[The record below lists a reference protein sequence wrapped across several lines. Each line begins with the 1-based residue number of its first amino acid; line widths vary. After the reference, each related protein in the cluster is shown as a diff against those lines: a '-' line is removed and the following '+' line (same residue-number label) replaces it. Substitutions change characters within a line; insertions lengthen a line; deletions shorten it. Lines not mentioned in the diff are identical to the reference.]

1 MSKSDPSANQSLHG
15 LIEVPHSGALDP
27 TGRTPPS
34 LSLFSLGPLSLHQLR
49 SSPTCPSKTYYLRVE
64 CPSGF
69 STPSKT
75 NSFLPVFPT
84 WTSAVQEATGQ
95 RALVISR
102 STFPSAG
109 RWGGHWLGDNTAA
122 WDQLGKSIIGM
133 MEFSLFGISYTGA
146 DICGFFNDADYE
158 MCARWMQL
166 GAFYP
171 FSRNHNTIGTKRQ
184 DPVAWNKTFE
194 DLSRSVLNTRYTL
207 LPYLYTLMHDAHV
220 NGSTVIRPLFHEFVE
235 DTVSWDVFEQFLLG
249 PAFLVSPV
257 LKANAVHVSAYFPKA
272 RCRRN
277 ALALLVALDEDGLA
291 TGQLFWMMGKASMSG
306 SCFHLFQGHVEVHVL
321 HQGFLDLNRLTFQE
335 IKIFGLD
342 LEPVSVTVKQNGVLL
357 PMVPAISYDPV
368 NQVTRITGLRL
379 ELGKAYRVEWSL
391 KISDL
396 EKFDC
401 YPDQHGASESTCQQR
416 GCVWEPTSTPGVP
429 FCYITKN
436 YYTAQNIQYST
447 TGITAD
453 LSRSSEPNHLPST
466 PISALRLVVTFHQDH
481 LLQFKIFDPN
491 SRRYEVPV
499 PVNIP
504 HSPAG
509 TAEAQL
515 YDVKV
520 KEDPFGIEIRRR
532 STGTVIWNS
541 QLPGFTF
548 NDLFLRISTRLPSR
562 HIYGFGETEH
572 RTFRQDLNWHTWGM
586 FSRDQPPGY
595 KLNSYGVHPYYM
607 ALEED
612 GHAHGVLL
620 LNSNAMD
627 VTLQPMPA
635 LTYRTTG
642 GILDFFVVLGP
653 TPELVTQQYTEL
665 IGRPA
670 MPPYWALGFQLC
682 RYGYQND
689 SEIADLYDAMVAAN
703 IPYDVQYS
711 DIDYM
716 ERQMDF
722 TLSPHFAGFPAL
734 IDRMKAAGMRVVLI
748 LDPAISGNETKPYP
762 AFTRGQQDDVF
773 IQWPD
778 GSDIA
783 WGKVWPDYPNVVVN
797 GSLDWE
803 TQVELY
809 RAHVAFPDFFRNSTA
824 TWWKR
829 EILELHTNPQEP
841 HKSLKFDGLWI
852 DMTSQPALS
861 TVPVGGCRN
870 NSLNH
875 PPYMPHLTSRDR
887 GLSSKTLCME
897 SQQFLADGSPVR
909 HYDVHNLYGWSQ
921 MKPTF
926 DAVQE
931 ATGQRA
937 LVISR
942 STFPSAGRW
951 GGHWLG
957 DNTAAW
963 DQLGKSIIGM
973 MEFSLFGISY
983 TGADICGFFK
993 DADYEMCARWMQL
1006 GAFYPFSR
1014 NHNTIGTKTDP
1025 VAWNKTFEDLSRNVL
1040 ITRYTLLP
1048 YLYTLMHDAH
1058 VNGSTVVRPL
1068 LHEFVEDPVSWD
1080 VFEQFLLGP
1089 AFLVSPVLKAVST
1102 GDPFTCPKDL
1112 WFLDG
1117 TEMGSRGQWRN
1128 LSAPL
1133 DHINLHVRGGHI
1145 LPCQGPGNNT
1155 RYSRRNALG
1164 LLVALDENGQATGRL
1179 FWDDG
1184 QSIGKQHPEAH
1195 LLCHP
1200 VPTSIF
1206 QGHMEVHVL
1215 HRGFSDPN
1223 RLAFQ
1228 EIKIFGLDLE
1238 PVNITVKQN
1247 GVPLSTVPITSYDP
1261 VNKVARITGLRLELG
1276 EAYRVEWSL
1285 KVSDLT
1291 KIDCYPEEHSASEKN
1306 CQQRGCLWEVIHST
1320 PESQGLASEDSSGSV
1335 FQPTSTPGV
1344 PFCYITKNYYTAQNI
1359 QYSATG
1365 ITADLTRSA
1374 EPNHLPS
1381 TPISPLRLDVTFHH
1395 DHLLQFK
1402 ISDPSSRRYEVPVPL
1417 NIPHPPARTAEAQLY
1432 DVFIKDD
1439 PFGIEIRR
1447 RSTGTVI
1454 WDSQLPGFTFNDL
1467 FLRISTRLPSRYIYG
1482 FGETEHRTFR
1492 QDLDWHTWGM
1502 FSRDQPPG
1510 YKQNSYGVHPY
1521 YMALEEDGH
1530 AHGVLLLNSNAM
1542 DVTLQPTPALTYR
1555 TTGGILDFFVV
1566 LGPTPELVTQQYT
1579 ELIGRP
1585 AMPPYWALGFQ
1596 LCRYGYQNDSEIAEL
1611 YDQMVAAK
1619 IPYDVQYS
1627 DIDYMERQLD
1637 FTLSPHFAGFPAL
1650 IDRMKTAGMRVIL
1663 ILDPAISGNETKPYP
1678 AFTRG
1683 QQDDVFIRWPDG
1695 SDIAWGKVW
1704 PDYPNVMVNG
1714 SLDWETQVELYR
1726 AHVAFPDFFRNS
1738 TAAWWKREILELH
1751 TNSLEPHKSLKF
1763 DGLWIDMNEPAS
1775 FVNGAVGGCRNDS
1788 LNHPPYMPHLA
1799 SRERGLSSKTLC
1811 MESQQFLA
1819 DGSPVRHYDVHN
1831 LYGWSQMK
1839 PTYDAIQEATGQRG
1853 LVISRSTFPSAGRW
1867 GGHWLGDNTAAWDQL
1882 GKSIIGMMEFSLF
1895 GIPYTGADICGFFN
1909 DADYEMC
1916 ARWMQLGAFYP
1927 FSRNHNTIGT
1937 KRQDPVAWNKTF
1949 EDLSRNVLNAR
1960 YTLLPYLYTLMH
1972 DAHVTGNTVVRP
1984 LLHEFVDDKVTWDVF
1999 KQFLLGP
2006 AFLVSP
2012 VLEPVRVAA
2021 YFPRARWYDYYS
2033 GSEVE
2038 ARGQWK
2044 NLSAPLDHINLHI
2057 RGGHILPCQEPANNT
2072 HFSRQNFILLIVAP
2086 GREVVRR
2093 QGRLFWDDGQSIVYH
2108 YYYYYCLPSIFLL
2121 LHNEQNHLETHIVH
2135 NQFIT
2140 ARNQLALG
2148 FIHIWGLAEPSV
2160 ISVSVEVDGGHT
2172 YPNLPRSSLWG
2183 DSVPGKKLF
2192 SHSPGG
2198 QVHGS

>member
-1 MSKSDPSANQSLHG
+1 
-15 LIEVPHSGALDP
+15 
-27 TGRTPPS
+27 
-34 LSLFSLGPLSLHQLR
+34 
-49 SSPTCPSKTYYLRVE
+49 
-64 CPSGF
+64 
-69 STPSKT
+69 
-75 NSFLPVFPT
+75 
-84 WTSAVQEATGQ
+84 
-95 RALVISR
+95 
-102 STFPSAG
+102 
-109 RWGGHWLGDNTAA
+109 
-122 WDQLGKSIIGM
+122 
-133 MEFSLFGISYTGA
+133 
-146 DICGFFNDADYE
+146 
-158 MCARWMQL
+158 
-166 GAFYP
+166 
-171 FSRNHNTIGTKRQ
+171 
-184 DPVAWNKTFE
+184 
-194 DLSRSVLNTRYTL
+194 
-207 LPYLYTLMHDAHV
+207 
-220 NGSTVIRPLFHEFVE
+220 
-235 DTVSWDVFEQFLLG
+235 
-249 PAFLVSPV
+249 
-257 LKANAVHVSAYFPKA
+257 
-272 RCRRN
+272 
-277 ALALLVALDEDGLA
+277 
-291 TGQLFWMMGKASMSG
+291 
-306 SCFHLFQGHVEVHVL
+306 
-321 HQGFLDLNRLTFQE
+321 
-335 IKIFGLD
+335 
-342 LEPVSVTVKQNGVLL
+342 
-357 PMVPAISYDPV
+357 
-368 NQVTRITGLRL
+368 
-379 ELGKAYRVEWSL
+379 
-391 KISDL
+391 
-396 EKFDC
+396 
-401 YPDQHGASESTCQQR
+401 
-416 GCVWEPTSTPGVP
+416 
-429 FCYITKN
+429 
-436 YYTAQNIQYST
+436 
-447 TGITAD
+447 
-453 LSRSSEPNHLPST
+453 
-466 PISALRLVVTFHQDH
+466 
-481 LLQFKIFDPN
+481 
-491 SRRYEVPV
+491 
-499 PVNIP
+499 P

-532 STGTVIWNS
+532 STGT
-541 QLPGFTF
+541 LPGFTF

-703 IPYDVQYS
+703 IPYVRDLRLWVLSSLWMIFHPSIQS
-711 DIDYM
+711 D
-716 ERQMDF
+716 
-722 TLSPHFAGFPAL
+722 S
-734 IDRMKAAGMRVVLI
+734 
-748 LDPAISGNETKPYP
+748 
-762 AFTRGQQDDVF
+762 
-773 IQWPD
+773 
-778 GSDIA
+778 GSDVSDVP
-783 WGKVWPDYPNVVVN
+783 W
-797 GSLDWE
+797 
-803 TQVELY
+803 QLY

-852 DMTSQPALS
+852 VSVLVHLSVCERVGIIFIERLFKCLGEYNITMKDTFLS
-861 TVPVGGCRN
+861 TA
-870 NSLNH
+870 SSQ
-875 PPYMPHLTSRDR
+875 SR
-887 GLSSKTLCME
+887 GYYYY
-897 SQQFLADGSPVR
+897 
-909 HYDVHNLYGWSQ
+909 YDIVN
-921 MKPTF
+921 
-926 DAVQE
+926 AVQE

-1112 WFLDG
+1112 WFLDAKQ
-1117 TEMGSRGQWRN
+1117 TCCRCK
-1128 LSAPL
+1128 
-1133 DHINLHVRGGHI
+1133 V
-1145 LPCQGPGNNT
+1145 
-1155 RYSRRNALG
+1155 YRRNALG

-1184 QSIGKQHPEAH
+1184 QSIGKQHPEAQSGVGPQVG
-1195 LLCHP
+1195 LVDLF
-1200 VPTSIF
+1200 V
-1206 QGHMEVHVL
+1206 QADGHSPL
-1215 HRGFSDPN
+1215 

-1247 GVPLSTVPITSYDP
+1247 GVPLST
-1261 VNKVARITGLRLELG
+1261 VARITGLRLELG

-1306 CQQRGCLWEVIHST
+1306 CQQRGCLWE
-1320 PESQGLASEDSSGSV
+1320 
-1335 FQPTSTPGV
+1335 PTSTPGV

-1447 RSTGTVI
+1447 RSTGTRLIWDLNVPCCDERC

-1704 PDYPNVMVNG
+1704 PETRVGTPPDREG
-1714 SLDWETQVELYR
+1714 LSSQRTGGDLSSLGTSFSPQ
-1726 AHVAFPDFFRNS
+1726 
-1738 TAAWWKREILELH
+1738 
-1751 TNSLEPHKSLKF
+1751 
-1763 DGLWIDMNEPAS
+1763 DMNEPAS

-2012 VLEPVRVAA
+2012 VLEPVRAEVAA

-2072 HFSRQNFILLIVAP
+2072 HFSRVVP
-2086 GREVVRR
+2086 GSLYTFGLGLGNLQQSPGSPLSLSDDHDSTTRDANATPWTR
-2093 QGRLFWDDGQSIVYH
+2093 QHEERQRARKDRNWPLAIMTEIPGSVTPQPVGQS
-2108 YYYYYCLPSIFLL
+2108 
-2121 LHNEQNHLETHIVH
+2121 QDT
-2135 NQFIT
+2135 
-2140 ARNQLALG
+2140 G
-2148 FIHIWGLAEPSV
+2148 
-2160 ISVSVEVDGGHT
+2160 
-2172 YPNLPRSSLWG
+2172 
-2183 DSVPGKKLF
+2183 
-2192 SHSPGG
+2192 
-2198 QVHGS
+2198 

>member
-1 MSKSDPSANQSLHG
+1 MARKKFTNLEITLSVLLVILFAISVALIVLLSTKTPGVQGNSLEGPWWGSTDGWPQVVPSPGRLMRRHREPVPVGQGDGEERGCCWSLQGGSNVPPCFFSRNHGYRVDGGLTNNTAGFSARLRRLPSPSLFGNDVSIVLLTAEKQTANRFHFKITDPSAMRFEVPHEHIRPFDGNAISPVNYVVEVTERPFSLRLKRRSNDRVLLDTSIGPLQYADQFLQLSTRLPSPNVYGFGEHVHQQYRHDLDWKTWPIFPRDTFPTGDVKNLYGAHTFFLCLEDNTGNSFGVFLLNSNAMEVALQPAPAVTYRTVGGILDFYVFLGGSPEEVVREYLEVSGRPFLPAYWSLGFHLSRWEYGGLERMKAVVDRTRDAGIPYDVQHSDIDYMDQKKDFTFDPVAYKGLPEFARELHNLNLKYVVIMDPAIPMHSYGPYERGSGMNVWVNSSDGVTPLIGEVWPGPTVFPDYSNPACMQWWAQEFHLFHQQLTFDGIWIDMNEVSNFANGSNKGCAPNALNYPPFTPGIVDQLLFSRTLCMDAVQHGGLHYDLHG
-15 LIEVPHSGALDP
+15 LYGHTMAAA
-27 TGRTPPS
+27 T
-34 LSLFSLGPLSLHQLR
+34 
-49 SSPTCPSKTYYLRVE
+49 
-64 CPSGF
+64 
-69 STPSKT
+69 
-75 NSFLPVFPT
+75 
-84 WTSAVQEATGQ
+84 QEAAQGIYSTN
-95 RALVISR
+95 RSFILTR
-102 STFPSAG
+102 STFAG
-109 RWGGHWLGDNTAA
+109 SGKFAAHWLGDNAA
-122 WDQLGKSIIGM
+122 TWDDLRWSIPGM
-133 MEFSLFGISYTGA
+133 LEFNLFGIPMTGA

-220 NGSTVIRPLFHEFVE
+220 NGSTVIRPLFHECVP
-235 DTVSWDVFEQFLLG
+235 QP
-249 PAFLVSPV
+249 PADSTILSMSP
-257 LKANAVHVSAYFPKA
+257 AQPPYPP
-272 RCRRN
+272 RRN

-291 TGQLFWMMGKASMSG
+291 TGQLFWMMGKASIVPTSPTRHSSSG
-306 SCFHLFQGHVEVHVL
+306 QQTALWLGHILGDTIPTRGPGRAAVCVCLSLSILLSICF
-321 HQGFLDLNRLTFQE
+321 
-335 IKIFGLD
+335 
-342 LEPVSVTVKQNGVLL
+342 
-357 PMVPAISYDPV
+357 
-368 NQVTRITGLRL
+368 QVTRITGLRL

-852 DMTSQPALS
+852 VSGLGIVGSLTI
-861 TVPVGGCRN
+861 PVC
-870 NSLNH
+870 SLD
-875 PPYMPHLTSRDR
+875 LTSRDR

-963 DQLGKSIIGM
+963 DQLGKSIIGTWALSM
-973 MEFSLFGISY
+973 GR

-1155 RYSRRNALG
+1155 RYRCLLIFPPKPCPLPDFPVTVDGTTILPISQARNLGVILDSALS
-1164 LLVALDENGQATGRL
+1164 
-1179 FWDDG
+1179 F
-1184 QSIGKQHPEAH
+1184 
-1195 LLCHP
+1195 
-1200 VPTSIF
+1200 
-1206 QGHMEVHVL
+1206 
-1215 HRGFSDPN
+1215 
-1223 RLAFQ
+1223 
-1228 EIKIFGLDLE
+1228 
-1238 PVNITVKQN
+1238 
-1247 GVPLSTVPITSYDP
+1247 
-1261 VNKVARITGLRLELG
+1261 
-1276 EAYRVEWSL
+1276 
-1285 KVSDLT
+1285 
-1291 KIDCYPEEHSASEKN
+1291 
-1306 CQQRGCLWEVIHST
+1306 T
-1320 PESQGLASEDSSGSV
+1320 P
-1335 FQPTSTPGV
+1335 
-1344 PFCYITKNYYTAQNI
+1344 NI
-1359 QYSATG
+1359 QSVTKAC
-1365 ITADLTRSA
+1365 RS
-1374 EPNHLPS
+1374 H
-1381 TPISPLRLDVTFHH
+1381 PL
-1395 DHLLQFK
+1395 
-1402 ISDPSSRRYEVPVPL
+1402 
-1417 NIPHPPARTAEAQLY
+1417 
-1432 DVFIKDD
+1432 
-1439 PFGIEIRR
+1439 
-1447 RSTGTVI
+1447 
-1454 WDSQLPGFTFNDL
+1454 
-1467 FLRISTRLPSRYIYG
+1467 
-1482 FGETEHRTFR
+1482 
-1492 QDLDWHTWGM
+1492 
-1502 FSRDQPPG
+1502 
-1510 YKQNSYGVHPY
+1510 
-1521 YMALEEDGH
+1521 
-1530 AHGVLLLNSNAM
+1530 
-1542 DVTLQPTPALTYR
+1542 
-1555 TTGGILDFFVV
+1555 
-1566 LGPTPELVTQQYT
+1566 QY
-1579 ELIGRP
+1579 
-1585 AMPPYWALGFQ
+1585 
-1596 LCRYGYQNDSEIAEL
+1596 
-1611 YDQMVAAK
+1611 
-1619 IPYDVQYS
+1619 
-1627 DIDYMERQLD
+1627 
-1637 FTLSPHFAGFPAL
+1637 
-1650 IDRMKTAGMRVIL
+1650 
-1663 ILDPAISGNETKPYP
+1663 
-1678 AFTRG
+1678 
-1683 QQDDVFIRWPDG
+1683 
-1695 SDIAWGKVW
+1695 
-1704 PDYPNVMVNG
+1704 
-1714 SLDWETQVELYR
+1714 
-1726 AHVAFPDFFRNS
+1726 
-1738 TAAWWKREILELH
+1738 
-1751 TNSLEPHKSLKF
+1751 
-1763 DGLWIDMNEPAS
+1763 
-1775 FVNGAVGGCRNDS
+1775 
-1788 LNHPPYMPHLA
+1788 
-1799 SRERGLSSKTLC
+1799 
-1811 MESQQFLA
+1811 
-1819 DGSPVRHYDVHN
+1819 
-1831 LYGWSQMK
+1831 
-1839 PTYDAIQEATGQRG
+1839 
-1853 LVISRSTFPSAGRW
+1853 
-1867 GGHWLGDNTAAWDQL
+1867 
-1882 GKSIIGMMEFSLF
+1882 
-1895 GIPYTGADICGFFN
+1895 
-1909 DADYEMC
+1909 
-1916 ARWMQLGAFYP
+1916 
-1927 FSRNHNTIGT
+1927 
-1937 KRQDPVAWNKTF
+1937 RQDPPFPLHPNGYLTGTGSHNIQAG
-1949 EDLSRNVLNAR
+1949 
-1960 YTLLPYLYTLMH
+1960 LL
-1972 DAHVTGNTVVRP
+1972 
-1984 LLHEFVDDKVTWDVF
+1984 
-1999 KQFLLGP
+1999 
-2006 AFLVSP
+2006 
-2012 VLEPVRVAA
+2012 
-2021 YFPRARWYDYYS
+2021 
-2033 GSEVE
+2033 
-2038 ARGQWK
+2038 
-2044 NLSAPLDHINLHI
+2044 
-2057 RGGHILPCQEPANNT
+2057 CQ
-2072 HFSRQNFILLIVAP
+2072 
-2086 GREVVRR
+2086 
-2093 QGRLFWDDGQSIVYH
+2093 
-2108 YYYYYCLPSIFLL
+2108 PSL
-2121 LHNEQNHLETHIVH
+2121 
-2135 NQFIT
+2135 
-2140 ARNQLALG
+2140 
-2148 FIHIWGLAEPSV
+2148 
-2160 ISVSVEVDGGHT
+2160 
-2172 YPNLPRSSLWG
+2172 
-2183 DSVPGKKLF
+2183 
-2192 SHSPGG
+2192 
-2198 QVHGS
+2198 

>member
-1 MSKSDPSANQSLHG
+1 
-15 LIEVPHSGALDP
+15 
-27 TGRTPPS
+27 
-34 LSLFSLGPLSLHQLR
+34 
-49 SSPTCPSKTYYLRVE
+49 
-64 CPSGF
+64 
-69 STPSKT
+69 
-75 NSFLPVFPT
+75 
-84 WTSAVQEATGQ
+84 
-95 RALVISR
+95 
-102 STFPSAG
+102 
-109 RWGGHWLGDNTAA
+109 
-122 WDQLGKSIIGM
+122 
-133 MEFSLFGISYTGA
+133 
-146 DICGFFNDADYE
+146 
-158 MCARWMQL
+158 
-166 GAFYP
+166 
-171 FSRNHNTIGTKRQ
+171 
-184 DPVAWNKTFE
+184 
-194 DLSRSVLNTRYTL
+194 
-207 LPYLYTLMHDAHV
+207 
-220 NGSTVIRPLFHEFVE
+220 
-235 DTVSWDVFEQFLLG
+235 
-249 PAFLVSPV
+249 
-257 LKANAVHVSAYFPKA
+257 
-272 RCRRN
+272 
-277 ALALLVALDEDGLA
+277 
-291 TGQLFWMMGKASMSG
+291 
-306 SCFHLFQGHVEVHVL
+306 
-321 HQGFLDLNRLTFQE
+321 
-335 IKIFGLD
+335 
-342 LEPVSVTVKQNGVLL
+342 
-357 PMVPAISYDPV
+357 MVPAISYDPV

-689 SEIADLYDAMVAAN
+689 SEIADLYDAMVGLG
-703 IPYDVQYS
+703 IV
-711 DIDYM
+711 
-716 ERQMDF
+716 
-722 TLSPHFAGFPAL
+722 
-734 IDRMKAAGMRVVLI
+734 
-748 LDPAISGNETKPYP
+748 
-762 AFTRGQQDDVF
+762 
-773 IQWPD
+773 
-778 GSDIA
+778 
-783 WGKVWPDYPNVVVN
+783 
-797 GSLDWE
+797 GSL
-803 TQVELY
+803 TIPVC
-809 RAHVAFPDFFRNSTA
+809 
-824 TWWKR
+824 
-829 EILELHTNPQEP
+829 
-841 HKSLKFDGLWI
+841 SLD
-852 DMTSQPALS
+852 
-861 TVPVGGCRN
+861 
-870 NSLNH
+870 
-875 PPYMPHLTSRDR
+875 LTSRDR

-1014 NHNTIGTKTDP
+1014 NHNTIGTKT
-1025 VAWNKTFEDLSRNVL
+1025 FEDLSRNVL

-1068 LHEFVEDPVSWD
+1068 LHEYVP
-1080 VFEQFLLGP
+1080 QHP
-1089 AFLVSPVLKAVST
+1089 AVPTPCCLYHALCVPSPAPGL
-1102 GDPFTCPKDL
+1102 PH
-1112 WFLDG
+1112 G

-1184 QSIGKQHPEAH
+1184 QSIGKQHPEAQSGVGPQVG
-1195 LLCHP
+1195 LVDLF
-1200 VPTSIF
+1200 V
-1206 QGHMEVHVL
+1206 QADGHSPL
-1215 HRGFSDPN
+1215 

-1306 CQQRGCLWEVIHST
+1306 CQQRGCLWEVIHSVIFI
-1320 PESQGLASEDSSGSV
+1320 EHFL
-1335 FQPTSTPGV
+1335 
-1344 PFCYITKNYYTAQNI
+1344 CNYYTAQNI

-1704 PDYPNVMVNG
+1704 P
-1714 SLDWETQVELYR
+1714 ETRLYR

-1775 FVNGAVGGCRNDS
+1775 FLGQTGVCWVTQFPVCSPD
-1788 LNHPPYMPHLA
+1788 LA

-2012 VLEPVRVAA
+2012 VLEPVRAEVAA

-2072 HFSRQNFILLIVAP
+2072 HFSRVVP
-2086 GREVVRR
+2086 GSLYTFGLGLGNLQQSPGSPLSLSDDHDSTTRDANATPWTR
-2093 QGRLFWDDGQSIVYH
+2093 QHEERQRARKDRNWPLAIMTEIPGSVTPQPVGQS
-2108 YYYYYCLPSIFLL
+2108 
-2121 LHNEQNHLETHIVH
+2121 QDT
-2135 NQFIT
+2135 
-2140 ARNQLALG
+2140 G
-2148 FIHIWGLAEPSV
+2148 
-2160 ISVSVEVDGGHT
+2160 
-2172 YPNLPRSSLWG
+2172 
-2183 DSVPGKKLF
+2183 
-2192 SHSPGG
+2192 
-2198 QVHGS
+2198 

>member
-1 MSKSDPSANQSLHG
+1 
-15 LIEVPHSGALDP
+15 
-27 TGRTPPS
+27 
-34 LSLFSLGPLSLHQLR
+34 
-49 SSPTCPSKTYYLRVE
+49 
-64 CPSGF
+64 
-69 STPSKT
+69 
-75 NSFLPVFPT
+75 
-84 WTSAVQEATGQ
+84 
-95 RALVISR
+95 
-102 STFPSAG
+102 
-109 RWGGHWLGDNTAA
+109 
-122 WDQLGKSIIGM
+122 
-133 MEFSLFGISYTGA
+133 
-146 DICGFFNDADYE
+146 
-158 MCARWMQL
+158 
-166 GAFYP
+166 
-171 FSRNHNTIGTKRQ
+171 
-184 DPVAWNKTFE
+184 
-194 DLSRSVLNTRYTL
+194 
-207 LPYLYTLMHDAHV
+207 
-220 NGSTVIRPLFHEFVE
+220 
-235 DTVSWDVFEQFLLG
+235 
-249 PAFLVSPV
+249 
-257 LKANAVHVSAYFPKA
+257 
-272 RCRRN
+272 
-277 ALALLVALDEDGLA
+277 
-291 TGQLFWMMGKASMSG
+291 
-306 SCFHLFQGHVEVHVL
+306 
-321 HQGFLDLNRLTFQE
+321 
-335 IKIFGLD
+335 
-342 LEPVSVTVKQNGVLL
+342 
-357 PMVPAISYDPV
+357 MVPAISYDPV

-586 FSRDQPPGY
+586 FSRDQPPG
-595 KLNSYGVHPYYM
+595 LNSYGVHPYYM

-689 SEIADLYDAMVAAN
+689 SEIADLYD
-703 IPYDVQYS
+703 DVQYS

-778 GSDIA
+778 GSDI
-783 WGKVWPDYPNVVVN
+783 
-797 GSLDWE
+797 
-803 TQVELY
+803 LY

-852 DMTSQPALS
+852 VSVLVHLSVCERVGIIFIERLFKCLGEYNITMKDTFLS
-861 TVPVGGCRN
+861 TA
-870 NSLNH
+870 SSQ
-875 PPYMPHLTSRDR
+875 SR
-887 GLSSKTLCME
+887 GYYYY
-897 SQQFLADGSPVR
+897 
-909 HYDVHNLYGWSQ
+909 YDI
-921 MKPTF
+921 
-926 DAVQE
+926 

-963 DQLGKSIIGM
+963 DQLGKSIIGTWALSM
-973 MEFSLFGISY
+973 GR

-1068 LHEFVEDPVSWD
+1068 LHEYVP
-1080 VFEQFLLGP
+1080 QHP
-1089 AFLVSPVLKAVST
+1089 AVPTPCCLYHALCVPSPAPGL
-1102 GDPFTCPKDL
+1102 PH
-1112 WFLDG
+1112 G

-1184 QSIGKQHPEAH
+1184 QSIDTYESGNYH
-1195 LLCHP
+1195 LSAFSASR
-1200 VPTSIF
+1200 V
-1206 QGHMEVHVL
+1206 MHVL

-1306 CQQRGCLWEVIHST
+1306 CQQRGCLWE
-1320 PESQGLASEDSSGSV
+1320 
-1335 FQPTSTPGV
+1335 PTSTPGV

-2012 VLEPVRVAA
+2012 VLEPAQVKVAA

-2057 RGGHILPCQEPANNT
+2057 RGGHILPCQEPGSFGEAAGWCPVLCTPSGLGWGTSNS
-2072 HFSRQNFILLIVAP
+2072 HQ
-2086 GREVVRR
+2086 EV
-2093 QGRLFWDDGQSIVYH
+2093 
-2108 YYYYYCLPSIFLL
+2108 P
-2121 LHNEQNHLETHIVH
+2121 
-2135 NQFIT
+2135 
-2140 ARNQLALG
+2140 
-2148 FIHIWGLAEPSV
+2148 
-2160 ISVSVEVDGGHT
+2160 
-2172 YPNLPRSSLWG
+2172 
-2183 DSVPGKKLF
+2183 
-2192 SHSPGG
+2192 
-2198 QVHGS
+2198 

>member
-1 MSKSDPSANQSLHG
+1 
-15 LIEVPHSGALDP
+15 
-27 TGRTPPS
+27 
-34 LSLFSLGPLSLHQLR
+34 
-49 SSPTCPSKTYYLRVE
+49 
-64 CPSGF
+64 
-69 STPSKT
+69 
-75 NSFLPVFPT
+75 
-84 WTSAVQEATGQ
+84 
-95 RALVISR
+95 
-102 STFPSAG
+102 
-109 RWGGHWLGDNTAA
+109 
-122 WDQLGKSIIGM
+122 
-133 MEFSLFGISYTGA
+133 
-146 DICGFFNDADYE
+146 
-158 MCARWMQL
+158 
-166 GAFYP
+166 
-171 FSRNHNTIGTKRQ
+171 
-184 DPVAWNKTFE
+184 
-194 DLSRSVLNTRYTL
+194 
-207 LPYLYTLMHDAHV
+207 
-220 NGSTVIRPLFHEFVE
+220 
-235 DTVSWDVFEQFLLG
+235 
-249 PAFLVSPV
+249 
-257 LKANAVHVSAYFPKA
+257 
-272 RCRRN
+272 
-277 ALALLVALDEDGLA
+277 
-291 TGQLFWMMGKASMSG
+291 
-306 SCFHLFQGHVEVHVL
+306 
-321 HQGFLDLNRLTFQE
+321 
-335 IKIFGLD
+335 
-342 LEPVSVTVKQNGVLL
+342 
-357 PMVPAISYDPV
+357 
-368 NQVTRITGLRL
+368 
-379 ELGKAYRVEWSL
+379 
-391 KISDL
+391 
-396 EKFDC
+396 
-401 YPDQHGASESTCQQR
+401 
-416 GCVWEPTSTPGVP
+416 
-429 FCYITKN
+429 
-436 YYTAQNIQYST
+436 
-447 TGITAD
+447 
-453 LSRSSEPNHLPST
+453 
-466 PISALRLVVTFHQDH
+466 
-481 LLQFKIFDPN
+481 
-491 SRRYEVPV
+491 
-499 PVNIP
+499 
-504 HSPAG
+504 
-509 TAEAQL
+509 
-515 YDVKV
+515 
-520 KEDPFGIEIRRR
+520 
-532 STGTVIWNS
+532 
-541 QLPGFTF
+541 
-548 NDLFLRISTRLPSR
+548 
-562 HIYGFGETEH
+562 
-572 RTFRQDLNWHTWGM
+572 M

-689 SEIADLYDAMVAAN
+689 SEIADLYD
-703 IPYDVQYS
+703 DVQYS

-783 WGKVWPDYPNVVVN
+783 WGKGLGIV
-797 GSLDWE
+797 GSL
-803 TQVELY
+803 TIPVC
-809 RAHVAFPDFFRNSTA
+809 
-824 TWWKR
+824 
-829 EILELHTNPQEP
+829 
-841 HKSLKFDGLWI
+841 SLD
-852 DMTSQPALS
+852 
-861 TVPVGGCRN
+861 
-870 NSLNH
+870 
-875 PPYMPHLTSRDR
+875 LTSRDR

-1112 WFLDG
+1112 WFLDAKQ
-1117 TEMGSRGQWRN
+1117 TCCRCK
-1128 LSAPL
+1128 
-1133 DHINLHVRGGHI
+1133 V
-1145 LPCQGPGNNT
+1145 
-1155 RYSRRNALG
+1155 YRRNALG

-1184 QSIGKQHPEAH
+1184 QSIGKQHPEAQSGVGPQVG
-1195 LLCHP
+1195 LVDLF
-1200 VPTSIF
+1200 V
-1206 QGHMEVHVL
+1206 QADVHVL

-1306 CQQRGCLWEVIHST
+1306 CQQRGCLWE
-1320 PESQGLASEDSSGSV
+1320 
-1335 FQPTSTPGV
+1335 PTSTPGV

-2160 ISVSVEVDGGHT
+2160 IIGQSALGKTWALNPLHGLLSLLQVCSEGGT
-2172 YPNLPRSSLWG
+2172 ITPLVTNVGGVNMSGSELPGCSAPWG
-2183 DSVPGKKLF
+2183 LTRQG
-2192 SHSPGG
+2192 
-2198 QVHGS
+2198 

>member
-1 MSKSDPSANQSLHG
+1 MAAEGWPRRSLLARSHREIPGIQRPVKKDNSAS
-15 LIEVPHSGALDP
+15 
-27 TGRTPPS
+27 
-34 LSLFSLGPLSLHQLR
+34 
-49 SSPTCPSKTYYLRVE
+49 
-64 CPSGF
+64 
-69 STPSKT
+69 
-75 NSFLPVFPT
+75 VF
-84 WTSAVQEATGQ
+84 Q
-95 RALVISR
+95 
-102 STFPSAG
+102 
-109 RWGGHWLGDNTAA
+109 
-122 WDQLGKSIIGM
+122 
-133 MEFSLFGISYTGA
+133 
-146 DICGFFNDADYE
+146 
-158 MCARWMQL
+158 
-166 GAFYP
+166 
-171 FSRNHNTIGTKRQ
+171 
-184 DPVAWNKTFE
+184 
-194 DLSRSVLNTRYTL
+194 
-207 LPYLYTLMHDAHV
+207 
-220 NGSTVIRPLFHEFVE
+220 
-235 DTVSWDVFEQFLLG
+235 
-249 PAFLVSPV
+249 
-257 LKANAVHVSAYFPKA
+257 
-272 RCRRN
+272 
-277 ALALLVALDEDGLA
+277 
-291 TGQLFWMMGKASMSG
+291 
-306 SCFHLFQGHVEVHVL
+306 
-321 HQGFLDLNRLTFQE
+321 
-335 IKIFGLD
+335 
-342 LEPVSVTVKQNGVLL
+342 
-357 PMVPAISYDPV
+357 
-368 NQVTRITGLRL
+368 
-379 ELGKAYRVEWSL
+379 
-391 KISDL
+391 
-396 EKFDC
+396 
-401 YPDQHGASESTCQQR
+401 
-416 GCVWEPTSTPGVP
+416 PTSTPGVP

-532 STGTVIWNS
+532 STGTVIDDS
-541 QLPGFTF
+541 VGHLPGFTF

-689 SEIADLYDAMVAAN
+689 SEIADLVRVSLAPPAQ
-703 IPYDVQYS
+703 DVQYS

-748 LDPAISGNETKPYP
+748 LVSDGDWGN
-762 AFTRGQQDDVF
+762 Q
-773 IQWPD
+773 
-778 GSDIA
+778 GSA
-783 WGKVWPDYPNVVVN
+783 
-797 GSLDWE
+797 SL
-803 TQVELY
+803 
-809 RAHVAFPDFFRNSTA
+809 
-824 TWWKR
+824 
-829 EILELHTNPQEP
+829 
-841 HKSLKFDGLWI
+841 GL
-852 DMTSQPALS
+852 
-861 TVPVGGCRN
+861 
-870 NSLNH
+870 
-875 PPYMPHLTSRDR
+875 
-887 GLSSKTLCME
+887 
-897 SQQFLADGSPVR
+897 
-909 HYDVHNLYGWSQ
+909 
-921 MKPTF
+921 
-926 DAVQE
+926 

-1068 LHEFVEDPVSWD
+1068 LHEYVP
-1080 VFEQFLLGP
+1080 QHP
-1089 AFLVSPVLKAVST
+1089 AVPTPCCLYHALCVPSPAPGLPHVWI
-1102 GDPFTCPKDL
+1102 PKSCTL
-1112 WFLDG
+1112 
-1117 TEMGSRGQWRN
+1117 T
-1128 LSAPL
+1128 PL

-1184 QSIGKQHPEAH
+1184 QSIGKQHPEAQSGVGPQVGLVDLFVQADGHSPLRLLPEHTPHPSH
-1195 LLCHP
+1195 L
-1200 VPTSIF
+1200 
-1206 QGHMEVHVL
+1206 
-1215 HRGFSDPN
+1215 
-1223 RLAFQ
+1223 LAFQ

-1238 PVNITVKQN
+1238 PVNITESRHPCALISVLPSVCPQ
-1247 GVPLSTVPITSYDP
+1247 
-1261 VNKVARITGLRLELG
+1261 VARITGLRLELG

-1306 CQQRGCLWEVIHST
+1306 CQQRGCLWE
-1320 PESQGLASEDSSGSV
+1320 
-1335 FQPTSTPGV
+1335 PTSTPGV

-1704 PDYPNVMVNG
+1704 PETRVGTPPDREGLSSQRTGGDLAQLCRETRNQTQAGCDNG
-1714 SLDWETQVELYR
+1714 KWNLRECGDFSQSSLGTSFSPQ
-1726 AHVAFPDFFRNS
+1726 
-1738 TAAWWKREILELH
+1738 
-1751 TNSLEPHKSLKF
+1751 
-1763 DGLWIDMNEPAS
+1763 DMNEPAS

-2072 HFSRQNFILLIVAP
+2072 HFSQRTWVLTPA
-2086 GREVVRR
+2086 
-2093 QGRLFWDDGQSIVYH
+2093 
-2108 YYYYYCLPSIFLL
+2108 LPL
-2121 LHNEQNHLETHIVH
+2121 VCCV
-2135 NQFIT
+2135 
-2140 ARNQLALG
+2140 ALG
-2148 FIHIWGLAEPSV
+2148 KSLHFSTGTVSDPIIHLSTAF
-2160 ISVSVEVDGGHT
+2160 
-2172 YPNLPRSSLWG
+2172 NA
-2183 DSVPGKKLF
+2183 VPGT
-2192 SHSPGG
+2192 
-2198 QVHGS
+2198 